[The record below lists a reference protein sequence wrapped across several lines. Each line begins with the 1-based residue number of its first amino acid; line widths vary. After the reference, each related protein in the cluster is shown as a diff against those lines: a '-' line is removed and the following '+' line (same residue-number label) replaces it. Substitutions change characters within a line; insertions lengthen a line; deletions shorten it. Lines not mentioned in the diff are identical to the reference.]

1 MTRGAPCRWAVPLAA
16 TAVLLGAAGCSPKAD
31 EAAQAPSAPAAS
43 VPAAAP
49 PQVQGY
55 AGAAQ
60 EEARKRAEAQEAAVK
75 AREAAGK

>member
-1 MTRGAPCRWAVPLAA
+1 MAC
-16 TAVLLGAAGCSPKAD
+16 LGAAAIALLAGTGCSPKGDAG
-31 EAAQAPSAPAAS
+31 ASQPSAAGPAAS

-60 EEARKRAEAQEAAVK
+60 EEARKRAESQAAAVK